1 MPKPVPQAGSG
12 GFVRGMTQPPVSL
25 SQHLLTRS
33 DLAKL
38 GIPAG
43 RILTWLGNGWLDQV
57 GALPGHGTQGDPVF
71 AVLTRELRHE
81 LANRLLELGKD
92 TVVFSPLRVRSLL
105 MRSLLLQQHGTT
117 PPAKTAAPATAEP
130 PEADPVIEALLDPD
144 VADALRSTAH
154 DLEREVETVLELA
167 REEAR
172 LEAIEQAAEAAANS
186 EGDPMEDGFRAADD
200 DDAANESHD
209 VDFFDVDDLADE
221 LGVWTEDPPRA
232 APPVEEPAED
242 QPAVNEVDADVSPS
256 PAEPLQSP
264 IVEPTQDA
272 VATDVAA
279 QDVPE
284 EATLDDVASEI
295 VEPVLEQAG
304 AQEGA
309 DEEPIA
315 EQPVPDNEVVVD
327 VSPSLAE
334 PLQSAI
340 AEQTQDAVATDVGA
354 QGAPE
359 EATLDDVASEIVEP
373 VLEQAV
379 AQEGAGEETIAEQPV
394 PDNEVVADVSPS
406 PAEPLESAIAA
417 DIEGPSEHNIEPTL
431 AGVAPA
437 EGFVSHAEQAELEPT
452 MAAATDEVQGT
463 SASAEAA
470 EISPPQSPEA
480 NALEDMLSAPMQP
493 AEADS
498 EFAATPAAAFEEAAP
513 APEVPT
519 ESPTLAPSATSTTIE
534 PVRQEPT
541 GVVTSDAAMQRVES
555 FLGELRGVLVEL
567 ATRPPA
573 PPIDVQPL
581 VAAVQQGFTQA
592 RDQSQATDTA
602 LASLTNRIGDFGEKV
617 EHGVA
622 LAVHAALGSKSTAVP
637 GPVMSAPAAF
647 VVPRQDRTTVALF
660 AIGFLVLCWTVIF
673 WFKTGSPRLALGT
686 LIGANVVGCCL
697 LVGRRSN

>member
-1 MPKPVPQAGSG
+1 
-12 GFVRGMTQPPVSL
+12 MTQPPVSL

-264 IVEPTQDA
+264 IVE
-272 VATDVAA
+272 
-279 QDVPE
+279 
-284 EATLDDVASEI
+284 
-295 VEPVLEQAG
+295 
-304 AQEGA
+304 
-309 DEEPIA
+309 
-315 EQPVPDNEVVVD
+315 
-327 VSPSLAE
+327 
-334 PLQSAI
+334 
-340 AEQTQDAVATDVGA
+340 QTQGEVTTDVGA
-354 QGAPE
+354 QDAPE

-379 AQEGAGEETIAEQPV
+379 AQEGAGEETIADQPV
-394 PDNEVVADVSPS
+394 PDNEVGADASPG

-463 SASAEAA
+463 SASSEAA

-622 LAVHAALGSKSTAVP
+622 LAVHAALGSKSTPAP